1 MECKNCQTK
10 LQEEDQFCNSCGA
23 KVIKERI
30 TFRSLLNDLIVAL
43 GWDSRF
49 IVTLRQLI
57 LHPENVL
64 SNYINGT
71 RKRYTNPFTFFGI
84 IAGFSVFFFNLYSD
98 KLIQITSEHQIFS
111 QEVVDKMNANN
122 ANHSNQT
129 FDISNQKKFMNK
141 YIHYQLKYYNII
153 AFLSLPF
160 IVLIAF
166 IVFGKPYN
174 YGEHFVI
181 NVYLN
186 AVTILFSSIIFIFTV
201 VTGMGYLTDKALF
214 FSMIYYSYAY
224 GKLYKLSLLQ
234 ILLKFLKFVFV
245 SSIFMIIIIII
256 SLLFVMVKHYLF

>member
-1 MECKNCQTK
+1 MKCKNCQTK
-10 LQEEDQFCNSCGA
+10 LQPEDQFCNTCGA

-30 TFRSLLNDLIVAL
+30 TFRSLLNDLIAAL
-43 GWDSRF
+43 GWDSKF

-57 LHPENVL
+57 LHPEIVL

-98 KLIQITSEHQIFS
+98 KLIQITNEHQIFS
-111 QEVVDKMNANN
+111 QEVIEKMNNN
-122 ANHSNQT
+122 NEKDTSNT
-129 FDISNQKKFMNK
+129 FDTSVKKNFLTK
-141 YIHYQLKYYNII
+141 YITYQLKYYNLI

-160 IVLIAF
+160 VVLIAF
-166 IVFGKPYN
+166 VVFGKPYN

-201 VTGMGYLTDKALF
+201 VTGMTYLSDKALI
-214 FSMIYYSYAY
+214 FSIIYYSYAY
-224 GKLYKLSLLQ
+224 GRLYKLSLLQ
-234 ILLKFLKFVFV
+234 ILLNFLKFVFV
-245 SSIFMIIIIII
+245 SSIFFIIIIII